1 MKYYEVED
9 TMLNNTR
16 ALVMLASALLLAV
29 SGCSQSP
36 SANEVPAAAA
46 TTPATPVTSGAATTP
61 VVATPAKVTPVSATI
76 PAGVQ
81 PHVAQPIAVAAPTPE
96 SAKPA
101 TPTVREPAVLL
112 SSRKKDVLIVAMDFA
127 SSKGMDKS
135 QSLDERRQY
144 VAEKALQMFLADF
157 AKKEKA
163 GQTIKLMALSVPN
176 RDDYAR
182 GDFRNMDYLAVFEN
196 SAEALKD
203 ESKSA
208 IERLGKIEWRE
219 ALKSP

>member
-1 MKYYEVED
+1 MRYGLGFTSVV
-9 TMLNNTR
+9 L
-16 ALVMLASALLLAV
+16 AIVLLVS

-36 SANEVPAAAA
+36 AAKEAPAAAA
-46 TTPATPVTSGAATTP
+46 TTQTPATPVPATTT
-61 VVATPAKVTPVSATI
+61 VTATKPAEVTPVSATI
-76 PAGVQ
+76 PAGVPQ
-81 PHVAQPIAVAAPTPE
+81 HVAQPIAVAAPTPE

-101 TPTVREPAVLL
+101 VPTVREPAVLL

-127 SSKGMDKS
+127 GSKGMDKS
-135 QSLDERRQY
+135 QSLDDRRQY

-182 GDFRNMDYLAVFEN
+182 GDFRNMDYLAVFE
-196 SAEALKD
+196 SPIEALKD

-219 ALKSP
+219 ALTSP